1 MKNLNERIN
10 KIMKN
15 YFFLA
20 PWFLRLGL
28 GTAFIF
34 HGIGKFPLPPQ
45 KLIDYFDFSPVL
57 ASFVALA
64 ELFSGIFLIIGGF
77 LKSYFGELMTRVSSL
92 VIITIMFFAFNI
104 AHRDWFFNAQL
115 FTSEQIFLTLLGFYF
130 LITGNNNTN
139 E

>member
-1 MKNLNERIN
+1 MLS
-10 KIMKN
+10 
-15 YFFLA
+15 F
-20 PWFLRLGL
+20 
-28 GTAFIF
+28 
-34 HGIGKFPLPPQ
+34 
-45 KLIDYFDFSPVL
+45 FDFSPVL

-77 LKSYFGELMTRVSSL
+77 LKSFFGELMTRFSAL
-92 VIITIMFFAFNI
+92 VIVTIMVFAFNI

-130 LITGNNNTN
+130 LIIGNNTN